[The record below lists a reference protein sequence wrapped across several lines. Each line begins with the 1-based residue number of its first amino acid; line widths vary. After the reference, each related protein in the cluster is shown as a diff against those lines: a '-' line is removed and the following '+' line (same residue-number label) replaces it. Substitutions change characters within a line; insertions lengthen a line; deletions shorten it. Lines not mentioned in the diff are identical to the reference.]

1 MVDNGYLKLYRSITT
16 WEWYKDTNTKIVFLH
31 LLLKANWEPSRY
43 KGYEVPKGGLVI
55 GLKSLSKE
63 LGLSIQS
70 VRTSLEH
77 LKSTNE
83 ITIKST
89 NKFSIVSIVNWEKYQ
104 GCDDEVT
111 NKVTHN
117 LTNDQQT
124 TNKQLTTEEEY
135 KNIRTKEIK
144 NISYEEIVDLYHE
157 NCPSLPKVTKI
168 TDARK
173 KLINARL
180 KDYPI
185 EELEIAFN
193 EAEKSDFL
201 TGRNGSWK
209 ASFDWIMNTNNIVK
223 ILEGNYENKEGRT
236 DKQID
241 SQAKGYQNGSNADF
255 LKMLEDESRR

>member
-1 MVDNGYLKLYRSITT
+1 MSRLKGHIKLHR
-16 WEWYKDTNTKIVFLH
+16 KIVKWRWFKEPNTVVVWLAILAH
-31 LLLKANWEPSRY
+31 VEWRKTAELKPGQWFTTVKELC
-43 KGYEVPKGGLVI
+43 EI
-55 GLKSLSKE
+55 TGLKP
-63 LGLSIQS
+63 QQ
-70 VRTSLEH
+70 VRTALNH
-77 LKSTNE
+77 LTNGSTNE

-111 NKVTHN
+111 NKVTRN